1 MIQMTASDFKAQ
13 FSSVLKQAINGEE
26 VQILYGHPEKPVA
39 SLTKYQE
46 KSKKRPLGCYKDY
59 GPYWEDESFRLTPEW
74 LFDDMD
80 DLM

>member
-13 FSSVLKQAINGEE
+13 FSSVLKQVINGEE

-46 KSKKRPLGCYKDY
+46 KSKKRPLGSYKDY